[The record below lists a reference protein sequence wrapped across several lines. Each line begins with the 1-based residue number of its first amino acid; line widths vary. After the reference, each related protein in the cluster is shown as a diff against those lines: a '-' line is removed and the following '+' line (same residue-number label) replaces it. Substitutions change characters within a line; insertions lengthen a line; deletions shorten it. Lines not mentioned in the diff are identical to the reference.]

1 MALKPIEDL
10 CSVDTTGGTIIVSS
24 DAEAPG
30 AAHAELGSM
39 QARQLAIKTA
49 ATLGLPDP
57 RVSGNVDIFSINA
70 KTGEELVG
78 LVDSDVT
85 LEFRAS
91 IQVCGRLV

>member
-1 MALKPIEDL
+1 MALKTIEDL
-10 CSVDTTGGTIIVSS
+10 CSVDTTGGTIVVSS

-39 QARQLAIKTA
+39 QARELAIKTA
-49 ATLGLPDP
+49 STLGLPDP
-57 RVSGNVDIFSINA
+57 RVSGSVDIFSINA

-78 LVDSDVT
+78 MVDSSVT

-91 IQVCGRLV
+91 IPVCRRLV